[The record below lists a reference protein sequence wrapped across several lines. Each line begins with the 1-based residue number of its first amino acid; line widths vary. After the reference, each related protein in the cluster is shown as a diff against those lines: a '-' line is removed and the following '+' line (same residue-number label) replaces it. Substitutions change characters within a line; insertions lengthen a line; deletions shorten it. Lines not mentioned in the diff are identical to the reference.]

1 MSLELF
7 VQTIINGLFIG
18 FLFGLAGLGLT
29 IIFGVMRI
37 LNFATGAMI
46 MLGAYVAYWTYT
58 FWPYSVIPGI
68 IASVGVG
75 FLFGV
80 LTYQVVVRRLIGK
93 PLLTTLLVL
102 FGLAMILENSMLNLW
117 SPNPRSIPVD
127 FPTFSYGLISISM
140 SRVFVSVMAVI
151 TTLLVLA
158 IFKYTTFGRVI
169 RAVIQ
174 DKIAATLMGVDVNR
188 IYTLGFALGVTLTF
202 FAGSLLALIYP
213 FEPFGGLPYALM
225 AFVVVVLGTLG
236 NPVGCLIAGVLIGL
250 VHSFVGSYWTLNMSP
265 AIAYLI
271 MIITFL
277 IRPQGLMGR
286 KED

>member
-7 VQTIINGLFIG
+7 AQTIINGLFIG
-18 FLFGLAGLGLT
+18 FLFGLAGMGLT

-37 LNFATGAMI
+37 INFATGAMI
-46 MLGAYVAYWTYT
+46 MLGAYVAYWTYVY
-58 FWPYSVIPGI
+58 WPYSAIPGI
-68 IASVGVG
+68 IASIGVG

-80 LTYQVVVRRLIGK
+80 LTYQVLVRRLIGK

-102 FGLAMILENSMLNLW
+102 FGLAAILENSMLNLW
-117 SPNPRSIPVD
+117 SPNPRSIPID
-127 FPTFSYGLISISM
+127 FPTFSFGLISISM

-151 TTLLVLA
+151 TTLSVLA
-158 IFKYTTFGRVI
+158 IFKYTTFGRTI

-188 IYTLGFALGVTLTF
+188 IYTLGFSLGVTLTF
-202 FAGSLLALIYP
+202 LAGALVAMVYP
-213 FEPFGGLPYALM
+213 FEPFGGLPYALI

-236 NPVGCLIAGVLIGL
+236 NPVGCLIAGLLIGL

-265 AIAYLI
+265 AVAYLI
-271 MIITFL
+271 MIIAFL
-277 IRPQGLMGR
+277 VRPQGLMGK

>member
-46 MLGAYVAYWTYT
+46 MLGAYVSFWTYT
-58 FWPYSVIPGI
+58 YWPYSVIPGI

-80 LTYQVVVRRLIGK
+80 FTYQVLVRRLIGK

-102 FGLAMILENSMLNLW
+102 FGLAAILENSMLNLW

-127 FPTFSYGLISISM
+127 FPTFSYGLIAISM
-140 SRVFVSVMAVI
+140 SRVFVSIMAI
-151 TTLLVLA
+151 ATTLLVLA
-158 IFKYTTFGRVI
+158 IFRYTTFGRVI

-277 IRPQGLMGR
+277 LRPQGLMGR

>member
-1 MSLELF
+1 
-7 VQTIINGLFIG
+7 
-18 FLFGLAGLGLT
+18 
-29 IIFGVMRI
+29 
-37 LNFATGAMI
+37 
-46 MLGAYVAYWTYT
+46 
-58 FWPYSVIPGI
+58 
-68 IASVGVG
+68 
-75 FLFGV
+75 
-80 LTYQVVVRRLIGK
+80 
-93 PLLTTLLVL
+93 
-102 FGLAMILENSMLNLW
+102 
-117 SPNPRSIPVD
+117 
-127 FPTFSYGLISISM
+127 
-140 SRVFVSVMAVI
+140 MAVI

>member
-80 LTYQVVVRRLIGK
+80 LTYQIVVRRLIGK

-102 FGLAMILENSMLNLW
+102 FGLAAILENSMLNLW

-127 FPTFSYGLISISM
+127 FPTFSYGLIAISM
-140 SRVFVSVMAVI
+140 SRVFVSIMAI
-151 TTLLVLA
+151 ATTLLVLA

-202 FAGSLLALIYP
+202 FAGSLLALVYP

>member
-46 MLGAYVAYWTYT
+46 MLGAYVSFWTYT
-58 FWPYSVIPGI
+58 YWPYSVIPGI

-80 LTYQVVVRRLIGK
+80 FTYQVLVRRLIGK

-102 FGLAMILENSMLNLW
+102 FGLAAILENSMLNLW

-127 FPTFSYGLISISM
+127 FPTFSYGLIAISM
-140 SRVFVSVMAVI
+140 SRVFVSIMAI
-151 TTLLVLA
+151 ATTLLVLA
-158 IFKYTTFGRVI
+158 IFRYTTFGRVI

-202 FAGSLLALIYP
+202 FAGSLLALVYP

>member
-7 VQTIINGLFIG
+7 IQTIINGLFIG

-58 FWPYSVIPGI
+58 YWPYSVIPGI
-68 IASVGVG
+68 IVSVGVG

-80 LTYQVVVRRLIGK
+80 LTYQVLVRRLIGK

-102 FGLAMILENSMLNLW
+102 FGLAAILENSMLNVW

-127 FPTFSYGLISISM
+127 FPTISYGLISISM
-140 SRVFVSVMAVI
+140 SRVFVSVMAVM

>member
-58 FWPYSVIPGI
+58 YWPYSVIPGI

-80 LTYQVVVRRLIGK
+80 LTYQIVVRRLIGK

-102 FGLAMILENSMLNLW
+102 FGLAAILENSMLNLW

-127 FPTFSYGLISISM
+127 FPTFSYGLIAISM
-140 SRVFVSVMAVI
+140 SRVFVSIMAI
-151 TTLLVLA
+151 ATTLLVLA

>member
-46 MLGAYVAYWTYT
+46 MLGAYVSFWTYT
-58 FWPYSVIPGI
+58 YWPYSVIPGI

-80 LTYQVVVRRLIGK
+80 FTYQVVVRRLIGK

-102 FGLAMILENSMLNLW
+102 FGLAAILENSMLNLW

-127 FPTFSYGLISISM
+127 FPTFSYGLIAISM
-140 SRVFVSVMAVI
+140 SRVFVSIMAI
-151 TTLLVLA
+151 ATTLLVLA
-158 IFKYTTFGRVI
+158 FFKYTTFGRVI

-277 IRPQGLMGR
+277 LRPQGLMGR

>member
-46 MLGAYVAYWTYT
+46 MLGAYVSFWTYT
-58 FWPYSVIPGI
+58 YWPYSVIPGI

-80 LTYQVVVRRLIGK
+80 FTYQVVVRRLIGK

-102 FGLAMILENSMLNLW
+102 FGLAAILENSMLNLW

-127 FPTFSYGLISISM
+127 FPTFSYGLIAISM
-140 SRVFVSVMAVI
+140 SRVFVSIMAI
-151 TTLLVLA
+151 ATTLLVLA
-158 IFKYTTFGRVI
+158 IFRYTTFGRVI

-277 IRPQGLMGR
+277 LRPQGLMGR

>member
-7 VQTIINGLFIG
+7 IQTIINGLFIG

>member
-58 FWPYSVIPGI
+58 YWPYSVIPGI
-68 IASVGVG
+68 IVSVGVG

-80 LTYQVVVRRLIGK
+80 LTYQVLVRRLIGK

-102 FGLAMILENSMLNLW
+102 FGLAAILENSMLNVW

-127 FPTFSYGLISISM
+127 FPTISYGLISISM
-140 SRVFVSVMAVI
+140 SRVFVSVMAVM

-277 IRPQGLMGR
+277 LRPQGLMGR

>member
-1 MSLELF
+1 MSLELLA
-7 VQTIINGLFIG
+7 QTIINGLFIG

-37 LNFATGAMI
+37 INFATGAMI
-46 MLGAYVAYWTYT
+46 MLGAYVAFWTYT
-58 FWPYSVIPGI
+58 YWPYSVIPGI
-68 IASVGVG
+68 IVSIGVG

-80 LTYQVVVRRLIGK
+80 FVYQVLVRRLIGK
-93 PLLTTLLVL
+93 PMLTTLLVL
-102 FGLAMILENSMLNLW
+102 FGLAAILENSMLNLW

-127 FPTFSYGLISISM
+127 FPTFSYGLIAISM

-151 TTLLVLA
+151 TTLSVLA
-158 IFKYTTFGRVI
+158 VFKYTTFGKTI
-169 RAVIQ
+169 RAVMQ

-188 IYTLGFALGVTLTF
+188 VYTLGFALGSTLTF
-202 FAGSLLALIYP
+202 LAGSLLAMVYP

-236 NPVGCLIAGVLIGL
+236 NPVGCLIAGLIIGL

-265 AIAYLI
+265 AVAYLI

-277 IRPQGLMGR
+277 LRPQGLMGR

>member
-7 VQTIINGLFIG
+7 AQTIINGLFIG

-29 IIFGVMRI
+29 IIFGIMRI
-37 LNFATGAMI
+37 INFATGAMI
-46 MLGAYVAYWTYT
+46 MLGAYAAFWTYT
-58 FWPYSVIPGI
+58 YWPYSVIPGI
-68 IASVGVG
+68 IVSVGVG

-80 LTYQVVVRRLIGK
+80 FVYQVLVRRLIGK
-93 PLLTTLLVL
+93 PMLTTLLVL
-102 FGLAMILENSMLNLW
+102 FGLAAILENSMLNLW

-127 FPTFSYGLISISM
+127 FPTFSYGLISVSM

-151 TTLLVLA
+151 TTLSVLA
-158 IFKYTTFGRVI
+158 IFKYTTFGKTI
-169 RAVIQ
+169 RAVMQ

-188 IYTLGFALGVTLTF
+188 VYTLGFALGSTLTF
-202 FAGSLLALIYP
+202 LAGSLLAMVYP

-236 NPVGCLIAGVLIGL
+236 NPVGCLIAGLIIGL

-265 AIAYLI
+265 AVAYLI

-277 IRPQGLMGR
+277 LRPQGLMGR

>member
-58 FWPYSVIPGI
+58 YWPYSVIPGI
-68 IASVGVG
+68 IVSVGVG

-80 LTYQVVVRRLIGK
+80 LTYQVLVRRLIGK

-102 FGLAMILENSMLNLW
+102 FGLAAILENSMLNVW

-127 FPTFSYGLISISM
+127 FPTISYGLISISM

-277 IRPQGLMGR
+277 LRPQGLMGR

>member
-7 VQTIINGLFIG
+7 GQTIINGLFIG
-18 FLFGLAGLGLT
+18 FLFGLAGMGLT

-46 MLGAYVAYWTYT
+46 MLGAYVAFWTYT
-58 FWPYSVIPGI
+58 YWPYSPIPGI
-68 IASVGVG
+68 IVSVGVG

-80 LTYQVVVRRLIGK
+80 LTYQVLVRRLIGK

-102 FGLAMILENSMLNLW
+102 FGLASILENSMLNLW

-127 FPTFSYGLISISM
+127 FPTISWGLISIST
-140 SRVFVSVMAVI
+140 SKVFVSVMAI
-151 TTLLVLA
+151 ATTLLVLA
-158 IFKYTTFGRVI
+158 IFKYTTFGRII

-188 IYTLGFALGVTLTF
+188 VYTLGFALGVTLTF
-202 FAGSLLALIYP
+202 FAGSLLAMVYP

-236 NPVGCLIAGVLIGL
+236 NPVGCLIAGLIIGL
-250 VHSFVGSYWTLNMSP
+250 VHSSTGSYWTLNMSP
-265 AIAYLI
+265 AVAYLI

-277 IRPQGLMGR
+277 LMPQGLMGR
-286 KED
+286 KE

>member
-1 MSLELF
+1 MSLELLA
-7 VQTIINGLFIG
+7 QTIINGLFIG

-37 LNFATGAMI
+37 INFATGAMI
-46 MLGAYVAYWTYT
+46 MLGAYVAFWTYT
-58 FWPYSVIPGI
+58 YWPYSVIPGI
-68 IASVGVG
+68 IVSVGVG

-80 LTYQVVVRRLIGK
+80 FVYQVLVRRLIGK
-93 PLLTTLLVL
+93 PMLTTLLVL
-102 FGLAMILENSMLNLW
+102 FGLAAILENSMLNLW

-127 FPTFSYGLISISM
+127 FPTFSYGLISVSM

-151 TTLLVLA
+151 TTLSVLA
-158 IFKYTTFGRVI
+158 VFKYTTFGKTI
-169 RAVIQ
+169 RAVMQ

-188 IYTLGFALGVTLTF
+188 VYTLGFALGSTLTF
-202 FAGSLLALIYP
+202 LAGSLLAMVYP

-236 NPVGCLIAGVLIGL
+236 NPVGCLIAGLIIGL

-265 AIAYLI
+265 AVAYLI

-277 IRPQGLMGR
+277 LRPQGLMGR

>member
-7 VQTIINGLFIG
+7 AQTIINGLFIG

-37 LNFATGAMI
+37 INFATGAMI
-46 MLGAYVAYWTYT
+46 MLGAYVAYWTYNY
-58 FWPYSVIPGI
+58 WPYSAIPGI
-68 IASVGVG
+68 IVSVGVG
-75 FLFGV
+75 FLFGILV
-80 LTYQVVVRRLIGK
+80 YQVLVRRLIGK

-102 FGLAMILENSMLNLW
+102 FGLASILENSMLNLW
-117 SPNPRSIPVD
+117 SPNPRSIPID
-127 FPTFSYGLISISM
+127 FPTYSYGLISIST
-140 SRVFVSVMAVI
+140 SRVFVSIMAVMA
-151 TTLLVLA
+151 TLLVLA
-158 IFKYTTFGRVI
+158 VFKYTTFGRII

-188 IYTLGFALGVTLTF
+188 VYTLGFSLGVTLTF
-202 FAGSLLALIYP
+202 LAGALLAMVYP

-236 NPVGCLIAGVLIGL
+236 NPVGCLIAGLLIGL

-277 IRPQGLMGR
+277 LRPQGLMGR

>member
-46 MLGAYVAYWTYT
+46 MLGAYVSFWTYT
-58 FWPYSVIPGI
+58 YWPYSVIPGI

-80 LTYQVVVRRLIGK
+80 LTYQIVVRRLIGK

-102 FGLAMILENSMLNLW
+102 FGLAAILENSMLNVW

-277 IRPQGLMGR
+277 LRPQGLMGR

>member
-7 VQTIINGLFIG
+7 SQTIINGLFIG
-18 FLFGLAGLGLT
+18 FLFGLAGMGLT

-46 MLGAYVAYWTYT
+46 MLGAYVAFWTYT
-58 FWPYSVIPGI
+58 YWPYSPIPGI
-68 IASVGVG
+68 LVSAGMG

-80 LTYQVVVRRLIGK
+80 VVYQILVRRLIGK
-93 PLLTTLLVL
+93 PILTTLLVL
-102 FGLAMILENSMLNLW
+102 FGLASILENSMLNLW

-127 FPTFSYGLISISM
+127 FPTISMGLISIST
-140 SRVFVSVMAVI
+140 SRVFVSIMAII
-151 TTLLVLA
+151 TTFVVLA

-174 DKIAATLMGVDVNR
+174 DKIAATLMGVNVNKV
-188 IYTLGFALGVTLTF
+188 YTLGFALGSVLTF
-202 FAGSLLALIYP
+202 FAGALLAMIYP

-236 NPVGCLIAGVLIGL
+236 NPVGCLIAGLLIGL

-265 AIAYLI
+265 AVAYLI
-271 MIITFL
+271 LIITFL
-277 IRPQGLMGR
+277 IRPEGLMGR
-286 KED
+286 KE

>member
-102 FGLAMILENSMLNLW
+102 FGLAAILENSMLNVW

-127 FPTFSYGLISISM
+127 FPTISYGLISISM

-277 IRPQGLMGR
+277 LRPQGLMGR